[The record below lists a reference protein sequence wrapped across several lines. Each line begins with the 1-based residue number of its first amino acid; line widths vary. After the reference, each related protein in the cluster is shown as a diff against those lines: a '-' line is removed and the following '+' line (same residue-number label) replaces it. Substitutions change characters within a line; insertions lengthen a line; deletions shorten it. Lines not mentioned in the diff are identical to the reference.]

1 MTTTK
6 KTTAK
11 AATKKSPPKR
21 AVSPASRT
29 GAKKAATPPADAR
42 NATAPAVVRRPPKE
56 PRTSAMQA
64 ALIVLKD
71 APPEG
76 MSAKDMVEAMASSK
90 LWTSPGGK
98 TPEASL
104 YASIIREIA
113 KKGEGA
119 RFRKVSRGRFVLR

>member
-11 AATKKSPPKR
+11 KSPPKR
-21 AVSPASRT
+21 PVSPAS
-29 GAKKAATPPADAR
+29 GAKAKKAATPPADAP
-42 NATAPAVVRRPPKE
+42 NATPAAVVRRPPKE
-56 PRTSAMQA
+56 PKASAIRA

-76 MSAKDMVEAMASSK
+76 MSAKDMVDAMASRK

-119 RFRKVSRGRFVLR
+119 RFRKVSRGRFVFNAS